1 VFREGVICMRKKLT
15 FLCLG
20 CGKTETVPLA
30 KAMVLNAVVRCYL
43 PPQGWM
49 LLYPSRDFP
58 ARSGLCAECAG
69 KAVITA

>member
-1 VFREGVICMRKKLT
+1 LGKEVIFMRKKLT

-30 KAMVLNAVVRCYL
+30 KAMVLNAVVGCYL

-49 LLYPSRDFP
+49 MLYPPRDFP

-69 KAVITA
+69 KAVITS